1 MTASSSDSSCPMRH
15 ALAVLDNVRPGH
27 SPKCCGGCML
37 SHQGQTSAMKSPT
50 LSCGAC
56 CVRCKWLLHQV
67 HSLGRRYDIGS
78 NRCELSAIA
87 RPAAFCTWYH
97 AAILFTPHTF
107 SQQAASQ
114 ALMQRLP
121 VCTQPPP

>member
-1 MTASSSDSSCPMRH
+1 MRH

-50 LSCGAC
+50 LRCGAC

-78 NRCELSAIA
+78 NRCELAA
-87 RPAAFCTWYH
+87 VAHPAAFCTWYH

-107 SQQAASQ
+107 SQQAAHPQ

-121 VCTQPPP
+121 VCTQSLP